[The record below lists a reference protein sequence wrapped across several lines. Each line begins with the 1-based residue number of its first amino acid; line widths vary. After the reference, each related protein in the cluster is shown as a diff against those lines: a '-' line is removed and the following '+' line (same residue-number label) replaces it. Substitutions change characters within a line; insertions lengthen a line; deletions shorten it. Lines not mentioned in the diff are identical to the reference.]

1 MQITASARRVGREW
15 QLHVEGV
22 DGVVARVER
31 IDDAW
36 EAVAVAVGR
45 LHRVDPAVVQVD
57 LCSLS
62 GGRRLTD

>member
-1 MQITASARRVGREW
+1 MRITASARRVGREW
-15 QLHVEGV
+15 QLHVEGI

-36 EAVAVAVGR
+36 EAVAREVGR
-45 LHRVDPAVVQVD
+45 LRGVDPEAVQVD

-62 GGRRLTD
+62 GGRHRVG